1 MNTYDIVGA
10 GRFMANGRIVSNS
23 GRNIQLQNLP
33 QNHIKTLSEAR
44 TLLKLGEFELLEA
57 LYDNVPDVLSQLIRT
72 MLIPRDGCEFII
84 CDFSAIEARVLA
96 WLAGEEWR
104 LEAFRNGEDIYCA
117 SASKMFGKPVVKN
130 GENGELRQKGKV
142 AELACIAEG
151 QPVLTDK
158 GLIPIQDVT
167 TDIKL
172 WDGMEWVSHDGVIF
186 RGEREVITYDGLT
199 ATPDHLVYIE
209 GQSRP
214 VRFELAASVRAR
226 LIQTGNGRR
235 AVRLGKNNKSRK
247 TMELINEPV
256 LCINPMPRMRSSSV
270 AELIQ
275 LKTRTVKGLS
285 KLHTAKS
292 CPSSAG
298 TKTHG
303 GQTTMRKSER
313 TGIFELRRKGNK
325 IRVSQCNRGNRS
337 DRHKRRLCSRKS
349 SLCKTQNKLC
359 QSAQKRIKSLRTKA
373 LAIRLHY
380 GDTKVKQR
388 YDTRRDYPKCE
399 SSRIREKKELAQHS
413 KAVKVY
419 DILNAGR
426 HHRFTVSGK
435 LVHNCGYQGGAN
447 ALRAM
452 GALEMG
458 LTEDDLPKLITDWRE
473 ANPRIVQ
480 FWWDVERTV
489 MKAYRDYKAKPLEA
503 KPLRVGKVS
512 IECVKGALRIKL
524 PSERKLT
531 YLNPKEVIN
540 KQDREALSFKDGNRH
555 RTEMYAGK
563 YVENITQAT
572 ARDLLAEALLRLERA
587 GLDVVAHVHDEVI
600 VEVPKNSVSVEDV
613 EAIMNEV
620 PDWAFGL
627 PISSS
632 GYRGDFYYKD

>member
-142 AELACIAEG
+142 AELAC
-151 QPVLTDK
+151 
-158 GLIPIQDVT
+158 
-167 TDIKL
+167 
-172 WDGMEWVSHDGVIF
+172 
-186 RGEREVITYDGLT
+186 
-199 ATPDHLVYIE
+199 
-209 GQSRP
+209 
-214 VRFELAASVRAR
+214 
-226 LIQTGNGRR
+226 
-235 AVRLGKNNKSRK
+235 
-247 TMELINEPV
+247 
-256 LCINPMPRMRSSSV
+256 
-270 AELIQ
+270 
-275 LKTRTVKGLS
+275 
-285 KLHTAKS
+285 
-292 CPSSAG
+292 
-298 TKTHG
+298 
-303 GQTTMRKSER
+303 
-313 TGIFELRRKGNK
+313 
-325 IRVSQCNRGNRS
+325 
-337 DRHKRRLCSRKS
+337 
-349 SLCKTQNKLC
+349 
-359 QSAQKRIKSLRTKA
+359 
-373 LAIRLHY
+373 
-380 GDTKVKQR
+380 
-388 YDTRRDYPKCE
+388 
-399 SSRIREKKELAQHS
+399 
-413 KAVKVY
+413 
-419 DILNAGR
+419 
-426 HHRFTVSGK
+426 
-435 LVHNCGYQGGAN
+435 GYQGGTN

-458 LTEDDLPKLITDWRE
+458 LTEDDLPGLISDWRE
-473 ANPRIVQ
+473 ANPKIVQ

-489 MKAYRDYKAKPLEA
+489 MKAYRDYTAKPLEEA
-503 KPLRVGKVS
+503 KSLMVGKVS

-531 YLNPKEVIN
+531 YLNPKMVMNEHGY
-540 KQDREALSFKDGNRH
+540 EALSFKNGNKH

-600 VEVPKNSVSVEDV
+600 VEVPKNSVGVKDV
-613 EAIMNEV
+613 EAIMNRV